1 MKRFIPLLLIIILN
15 ACQKP
20 HYAVIVRGALV
31 IDGTGSAGQL
41 IDVAIAGDTIAA
53 IGDLSRA
60 DADEIIDAGGQVL
73 APGFIDAHSHHDW
86 GMQGMRDMPA
96 CVSQGITTIVVGQD
110 GGSHIP
116 LRKYFADMEQ
126 QPVAVNVASY
136 AGHNTLRDSAIV
148 GPYNRTS
155 TPEEIE
161 RMKIMLAEE
170 MDAGALGL
178 STGLEYD
185 PGIYSKPD
193 EVVALASVAASK
205 GGRYISHIRSEDRY
219 FWKAIHEI
227 IRIGSLTGIPVQ
239 ISHGKLAMRSLWG
252 KSAELM
258 ARLDSARSAGVEI
271 TADVYPYT
279 YWHSS
284 MTVLFPGRDFKD
296 RKEAEL
302 ALTEITTPE
311 GVIMDHYSLD
321 TTYAGKT
328 LAQIA
333 AMRKADAPKTLMD
346 LIAEVEQ
353 KNGEASIIATSMQEA
368 DIRAWLSWPFT
379 VIGSDGAGVGRHPRG
394 YGAFTKMLRQYV
406 REEKLFTLEQAI
418 HKMTAQ
424 TSDQLNI
431 PKRGRIAV
439 GQFADLVLFDP
450 ETVTD
455 RSTTKKPQ
463 LISTGVT
470 RVWVNGSMVWHE
482 CKSTGKYPGR
492 PLRHISK

>member
-1 MKRFIPLLLIIILN
+1 MLVTALFACHKPRYDTII
-15 ACQKP
+15 
-20 HYAVIVRGALV
+20 RGAMV
-31 IDGTGSAGQL
+31 IDGTGSPGQI
-41 IDVAIAGDTIAA
+41 IDVAINADTIAA
-53 IGDLSRA
+53 IGDLSEGEA
-60 DADEIIDAGGQVL
+60 NQIIQANGLAL

-86 GMQGMRDMPA
+86 GMSGMRDMPA

-110 GGSHIP
+110 GGSHVP
-116 LRKYFADMEQ
+116 LRKYFLELDQ

-148 GPYNRTS
+148 GSYARVS
-155 TPEEIE
+155 TPEEIQK
-161 RMKIMLAEE
+161 MKEMLAEE

-185 PGIYSKPD
+185 PGIYSDPE
-193 EVVALASVAASK
+193 EVVDLAKVAASY

-219 FWKAIHEI
+219 FWKAINEI
-227 IRIGSLTGIPVQ
+227 IRIGNVAKIPVQ

-252 KSAELM
+252 KSAELI
-258 ARLDSARSAGVEI
+258 ARLDSARSAGIEI

-284 MTVLFPGRDFKD
+284 MTVLFPGRNFKD

-302 ALTEITTPE
+302 ALTEITTPD
-311 GVIMDHYSLD
+311 GVLMDHYSLD

-333 AMRKADAPKTLMD
+333 VLRKTDPPKTLMD
-346 LIAEVEQ
+346 LIEETDR

-368 DIRAWLSWPFT
+368 DIRAWMSWPHT

-394 YGAFTKMLRQYV
+394 YGSFTKVLRQYV
-406 REEKLFTLEQAI
+406 REEKLFSLEQAV

-424 TSDQLNI
+424 TAEQLNI
-431 PKRGRIAV
+431 PGRGRIAI
-439 GQFADLVLFDP
+439 GQFADLIMFDP
-450 ETVTD
+450 ATVAD

-463 LISTGVT
+463 LISIGVN
-470 RVWVNGSMVWHE
+470 RVWVNGSLVWLDG
-482 CKSTGKYPGR
+482 KSTGKYPGL
-492 PLRHISK
+492 PLRHAIN